1 MFLRKFVIL
10 MKFVFLRK
18 FVILRK
24 FVFLMSKVNRVGEA
38 GEENI
43 QKSGW
48 DTPTGSRTM
57 IPRTTQSR
65 TTQSRMRQF
74 LEQHKL
80 ECDNS

>member
-1 MFLRKFVIL
+1 MILRKFVIWRKFVFLRKFVIL

-43 QKSGW
+43 QTSGW
-48 DTPTGSRTM
+48 DTPTGSRTD
-57 IPRTTQSR
+57 S
-65 TTQSRMRQF
+65 
-74 LEQHKL
+74 
-80 ECDNS
+80 